1 MNKIVKIIMDRD
13 GYDYE
18 EAISILF
25 DTKNMMDDC
34 DDPEEAVEIFWR
46 RIRIGTW
53 LYTILNEF
61 IEII

>member
-34 DDPEEAVEIFWR
+34 DDPEEAVEIFEEELGLEPDY
-46 RIRIGTW
+46 IPY
-53 LYTILNEF
+53 LMSL
-61 IEII
+61 